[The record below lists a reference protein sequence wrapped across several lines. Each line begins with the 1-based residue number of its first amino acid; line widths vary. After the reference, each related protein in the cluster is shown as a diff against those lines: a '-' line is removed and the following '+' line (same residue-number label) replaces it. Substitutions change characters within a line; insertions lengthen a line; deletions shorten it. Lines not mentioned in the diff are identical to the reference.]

1 MKETYQ
7 KPVIEV
13 INFDEQDFLTAS
25 GESCSHGHHY
35 GWDDPQ
41 PGHGNDNGH
50 GHNHGGKH

>member
-41 PGHGNDNGH
+41 PGHGNDHGH